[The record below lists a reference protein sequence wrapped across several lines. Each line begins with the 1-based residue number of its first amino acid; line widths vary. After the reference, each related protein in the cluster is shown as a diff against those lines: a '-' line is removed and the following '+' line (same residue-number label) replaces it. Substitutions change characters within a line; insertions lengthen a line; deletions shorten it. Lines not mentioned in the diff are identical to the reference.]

1 MRKKEATAME
11 RMRGKKEEEEA
22 AERIREK
29 KKKEIQRR
37 EK

>member
-22 AERIREK
+22 VERMREK
-29 KKKEIQRR
+29 KKKSGGERNN
-37 EK
+37 